1 MHLKIAGGRLG
12 VLGRRLGLAT
22 SLVVLATSTGCVT
35 AAERAAQQ
43 AHDSRKATS
52 HLEIGVDHLSNGRGA
67 MALREFLAAEKL
79 DPENPRVQYALGDA
93 YLARGK
99 RELAEQHLR
108 RALEIFPDHHDARL
122 SLSALLLIEKRF
134 DEAIAECDRL
144 VDDPTYPSPW
154 RALTNK
160 AWAEFKLGRMPEA
173 QDGLELALEYRT
185 DYWPAT
191 LALAILQ
198 NESGDR
204 KQAIRLLRDII
215 AQAPGASV
223 ESEVNYRLAEIYVAL
238 GMRREAVGHLT
249 ASVARSPEGPWAKK
263 SQEYLKLL
271 H

>member
-1 MHLKIAGGRLG
+1 MLSKIGRGLG
-12 VLGRRLGLAT
+12 VAAALALLST
-22 SLVVLATSTGCVT
+22 TTGCAT
-35 AAERAAQQ
+35 PGERRAQE
-43 AHDSRKATS
+43 ADASRKANS

-67 MALREFLAAEKL
+67 MALREFMAAEKL
-79 DPENPRVQYALGDA
+79 DPTNPRVHYALGDA

-99 RELAEQHLR
+99 REKAETHLR
-108 RALEIFPDHHDARL
+108 RALEIFAEHHDARL
-122 SLSALLLIEKRF
+122 SLSALMLMDKRYE
-134 DEAIAECDRL
+134 EAIAECEIL
-144 VDDPTYPSPW
+144 IDDPTYPSPW
-154 RALTNK
+154 RAITNK
-160 AWAEFKLGRMPEA
+160 AWAEFKLGRSA
-173 QDGLELALEYRT
+173 DAKDNLELALEYRG

-198 NESGDR
+198 NEAGDR

-215 AQAPGASV
+215 AQAPGPTV

-238 GMRREAVGHLT
+238 GKRREAVGHLT